1 MITIDFSQRGH
12 ESLTDFLY
20 LQLKNKILEG
30 SLPSNQKLP
39 SKRSL
44 ASHLGISVITV
55 QNAYQQLID
64 EGYVYSEEKR
74 GYFVTELEAYST
86 EEFTKNHHFGSI
98 PTENQKN
105 SHFDKEIFQKSH
117 SITEIFQNHNSTSK
131 IISAVSEKHTINLQ
145 AAHIHQEL
153 FPFSLWASL
162 MRKVLHESKERI
174 LSPLPPQG
182 LLELRQA
189 IASYLGTFR
198 NMQVQPEQ
206 VVIGA
211 GTEYL
216 YSLALQLL
224 GRNLRYGVENPGYQ
238 KPAHILSAMDVSW
251 NPVTMDSA
259 GIVIHQ
265 LEEKAL
271 DAVLVSPAHHFPTGI
286 IMPIKRRQELLAWAR
301 QGSRFI
307 LEDDYDSEFRFT
319 GRPLETLF
327 SLDATSDSQGQV
339 IYLNTF
345 TKTLTPSL
353 RLSYMV
359 LPWNLAKQFH
369 QQLGFYSCTV
379 SSIEQLTLARFIQ
392 EGHYEKHLSRRKNH
406 YRNIRDNLLLQ
417 LSRSPF
423 VARISISG
431 KDSGLHFLLKIKTDL
446 TEEQLKLALEAAGI
460 QVAFLSQYFHL
471 SDKIHQELTNTLVIN
486 YSALKKEQI
495 SPLVAGLQKAL
506 ESGR

>member
-1 MITIDFSQRGH
+1 MITIDFSRRGH

-74 GYFVTELEAYST
+74 GYFVTELEAFST
-86 EEFTKNHHFGSI
+86 EESTKNHHFGSI

-105 SHFDKEIFQKSH
+105 SLFDK
-117 SITEIFQNHNSTSK
+117 EIFQNHNSTSE
-131 IISAVSEKHTINLQ
+131 IISAVSEKNTINLQ

-153 FPFSLWASL
+153 FPFSQWASL

-198 NMQVQPEQ
+198 NMKVQPEQ

-216 YSLALQLL
+216 YSLTFQLL
-224 GRNLRYGVENPGYQ
+224 GKQLQYGLENPGYQ
-238 KPAHILSAMDVSW
+238 KPAQIMAAMGVGWTPLAMDNS
-251 NPVTMDSA
+251 
-259 GIVIHQ
+259 GIMIQ
-265 LEEKAL
+265 ELEEKHI

-301 QGSRFI
+301 QGARFI

-353 RLSYMV
+353 RISYMV
-359 LPWNLAKQFH
+359 LPWHLVQKFY

-392 EGHYEKHLSRRKNH
+392 EGHYEKHLSRKKNH
-406 YRNIRDNLLLQ
+406 YRNMRDNLLFH
-417 LSRSPF
+417 LSSSPMAERF
-423 VARISISG
+423 TISG
-431 KDSGLHFLLKIKTDL
+431 KDSGLHFLLKIQTNQQ
-446 TEEQLKLALEAAGI
+446 EEQLKKKLEAAGI
-460 QVAFLSQYFHL
+460 QVAFLSQYHHF
-471 SDKIHQELTNTLVIN
+471 SEGNQDDATNTLVIN

-495 SPLVAGLQKAL
+495 PQLVSRLSQAL
-506 ESGR
+506 

>member
-1 MITIDFSQRGH
+1 MITIDFSQRGN

-20 LQLKNKILEG
+20 IQLKNKILEG

-44 ASHLGISVITV
+44 ASHLGVSVITV

-74 GYFVTELEAYST
+74 GYFVTELEAFST
-86 EEFTKNHHFGSI
+86 EEPTKNHHFGSI

-105 SHFDKEIFQKSH
+105 SLFDK
-117 SITEIFQNHNSTSK
+117 EIFQNHNSTSE
-131 IISAVSEKHTINLQ
+131 IISAVSEKNTINLQ

-153 FPFSLWASL
+153 FPFSQWASL

-198 NMQVQPEQ
+198 NMKVQPEQ

-216 YSLALQLL
+216 YSLTFQLL
-224 GRNLRYGVENPGYQ
+224 GKQLQYGLENPGYQ
-238 KPAHILSAMDVSW
+238 KPAQIMAAMGVGW
-251 NPVTMDSA
+251 TPLTMDNS
-259 GIVIHQ
+259 GIMIQ
-265 LEEKAL
+265 ELEEKHI

-301 QGSRFI
+301 QGTRFI

-353 RLSYMV
+353 RISYMV
-359 LPWNLAKQFH
+359 LPWHLVQKFY

-392 EGHYEKHLSRRKNH
+392 EGHYEKHLSRKKNH
-406 YRNIRDNLLLQ
+406 YRNVRDNLLFH
-417 LSRSPF
+417 LSSSPMAERF
-423 VARISISG
+423 TISG
-431 KDSGLHFLLKIKTDL
+431 KDSGLHFLLKIQTNQQ
-446 TEEQLKLALEAAGI
+446 EEQLKKKLEAAGI
-460 QVAFLSQYFHL
+460 QVAFLSQYHHF
-471 SDKIHQELTNTLVIN
+471 SEGNQDDATNTLVIN

-495 SPLVAGLQKAL
+495 PQLVSRLSQAL
-506 ESGR
+506 

>member
-1 MITIDFSQRGH
+1 MITIDFSQRGN

-44 ASHLGISVITV
+44 ASHLGVSVITV

-64 EGYVYSEEKR
+64 EGYVYSQEKR
-74 GYFVTELEAYST
+74 GYFVTELEAFSVAEPAKHHHGDYSPA
-86 EEFTKNHHFGSI
+86 G
-98 PTENQKN
+98 NQ
-105 SHFDKEIFQKSH
+105 QKSSSSQGIVQKSNH
-117 SITEIFQNHNSTSK
+117 STQLVQE
-131 IISAVSEKHTINLQ
+131 EINLQ

-153 FPFSLWASL
+153 FPFSQWASL

-198 NMQVQPEQ
+198 NMKVQPEQ

-216 YSLALQLL
+216 YSLTFQLL
-224 GRNLRYGVENPGYQ
+224 GTQLHYGVENPGYL
-238 KPAHILSAMDVSW
+238 KPAQIMNAMGMKWTPLAMD
-251 NPVTMDSA
+251 NA
-259 GIVIHQ
+259 GIMIQ
-265 LEEKAL
+265 ELEEKHI

-301 QGSRFI
+301 QGTRFI

-353 RLSYMV
+353 RISYMV
-359 LPWNLAKQFH
+359 LPWHLVQKFY

-392 EGHYEKHLSRRKNH
+392 EGYYEKHLSRKKNH
-406 YRNIRDNLLLQ
+406 YRNVRDNLLFH
-417 LSRSPF
+417 LSSSPMAERF
-423 VARISISG
+423 TISG
-431 KDSGLHFLLKIKTDL
+431 KDSGLHFLLKIQTNQQ
-446 TEEQLKLALEAAGI
+446 EEQLKKKLEAAGI
-460 QVAFLSQYFHL
+460 QVAFLSQYHHF
-471 SDKIHQELTNTLVIN
+471 SEGNQDDATNTLVIN

-495 SPLVAGLQKAL
+495 PQLVSRLSQAL
-506 ESGR
+506 

>member
-1 MITIDFSQRGH
+1 MITIDFSQRGSR
-12 ESLTDFLY
+12 SLTDFLY
-20 LQLKNKILEG
+20 LQLKERILEG
-30 SLPSNQKLP
+30 SLQSNQKLP

-44 ASHLGISVITV
+44 SSHLGISVITV

-74 GYFVTELEAYST
+74 GYFVTELEAFSSLQSPKKIQR
-86 EEFTKNHHFGSI
+86 EKQG
-98 PTENQKN
+98 
-105 SHFDKEIFQKSH
+105 EIQQ
-117 SITEIFQNHNSTSK
+117 TNSTDNQLFHASDNTK
-131 IISAVSEKHTINLQ
+131 AFNQTGKAEINLQ

-162 MRKVLHESKERI
+162 MRKVLHESKKRI

-198 NMQVQPEQ
+198 NMKVQPQQ
-206 VVIGA
+206 VIIGA

-238 KPAHILSAMDVSW
+238 KPAQIMTAMGVNWS
-251 NPVTMDSA
+251 PVTMDGS
-259 GIVIHQ
+259 GILLQ
-265 LEEKAL
+265 ELEEKQL

-327 SLDATSDSQGQV
+327 SLSSTNDNHGQV

-353 RLSYMV
+353 RISYMV
-359 LPWNLAKQFH
+359 LPWNLVQQFH
-369 QQLGFYSCTV
+369 QQLSFYSCTV

-392 EGHYEKHLSRRKNH
+392 EGYYEKHLSRRKNH
-406 YRNIRDNLLLQ
+406 YRNIRDSLLLQ
-417 LSRSPF
+417 LNRSPL
-423 VARISISG
+423 VESCTITG
-431 KDSGLHFLLKIKTDL
+431 KDSGLHFLLKIKTSCKEDIL
-446 TEEQLKLALEAAGI
+446 KKNLHTEGI
-460 QVAFLSQYFHL
+460 QVAFLSQYCHFT
-471 SDKIHQELTNTLVIN
+471 DRNQEDVTNTLVIS

-495 SPLVAGLQKAL
+495 PWLVTGLHKAL
-506 ESGR
+506 NGHEENNFCHP

>member
-1 MITIDFSQRGH
+1 MDFSQRGS

-20 LQLKNKILEG
+20 LQLKNQILAG
-30 SLPSNQKLP
+30 SLGSNHKLP

-44 ASHLGISVITV
+44 ASHLGVSVITV

-64 EGYVYSEEKR
+64 EGYVYSQEKR
-74 GYFVTELEAYST
+74 GYFVTELEAFSAT
-86 EEFTKNHHFGSI
+86 EPVKNHHGGYC
-98 PTENQKN
+98 PAGNQ
-105 SHFDKEIFQKSH
+105 QKSGSNEGIYQKSNH
-117 SITEIFQNHNSTSK
+117 ITQLLQEAGKNN
-131 IISAVSEKHTINLQ
+131 EINLQ

-153 FPFSLWASL
+153 FPFSQWASL
-162 MRKVLHESKERI
+162 MRRVLHESKDRI

-198 NMQVQPEQ
+198 NMKVQPEQ

-216 YSLALQLL
+216 YSLTFQLL
-224 GRNLRYGVENPGYQ
+224 GKQLHYGVENPGYL
-238 KPAHILSAMDVSW
+238 KPAQIMDAMGMKWTPLAMD
-251 NPVTMDSA
+251 NA
-259 GIVIHQ
+259 GIMIQ
-265 LEEKAL
+265 ELEEKHI

-301 QGSRFI
+301 QDSHFI

-353 RLSYMV
+353 RISYMV
-359 LPWNLAKQFH
+359 LPWHLVQKFH

-379 SSIEQLTLARFIQ
+379 SSIEQLTLAGFIQ
-392 EGHYEKHLSRRKNH
+392 EGHYEKHLSRKKNH
-406 YRNIRDNLLLQ
+406 YRNVRDNLLFH
-417 LSRSPF
+417 LSKSPM
-423 VARISISG
+423 AEKISISG
-431 KDSGLHFLLKIKTDL
+431 KDSGLHFLLKIQTNQQ
-446 TEEQLKLALEAAGI
+446 EEQLKKKLEAIGI
-460 QVAFLSQYFHL
+460 HVAFLSQYHHFFEGNQ
-471 SDKIHQELTNTLVIN
+471 DDATNTLVIN

-495 SPLVAGLQKAL
+495 PQLVSRLSQAL
-506 ESGR
+506 

>member
-1 MITIDFSQRGH
+1 MITIDFSQRGN

-44 ASHLGISVITV
+44 ASHLGVSVITV

-74 GYFVTELEAYST
+74 GYFVTELEAFST
-86 EEFTKNHHFGSI
+86 EEPTKNHHFGSI

-105 SHFDKEIFQKSH
+105 SLFDK
-117 SITEIFQNHNSTSK
+117 EIFQNHNSTSE
-131 IISAVSEKHTINLQ
+131 IISAVSEKNTINLQ

-153 FPFSLWASL
+153 FPFSQWASL

-198 NMQVQPEQ
+198 NMKVQPEQ

-216 YSLALQLL
+216 YSLTFQLL
-224 GRNLRYGVENPGYQ
+224 GKQLQYGLENPGYQ
-238 KPAHILSAMDVSW
+238 KPAQIMAAMGVGWTPLAMDNS
-251 NPVTMDSA
+251 
-259 GIVIHQ
+259 GIMIQ
-265 LEEKAL
+265 ELEEKHI

-301 QGSRFI
+301 QGTRFI

-353 RLSYMV
+353 RISYMV
-359 LPWNLAKQFH
+359 LPWHLVQKFY

-392 EGHYEKHLSRRKNH
+392 EGHYEKHLSRKKNH
-406 YRNIRDNLLLQ
+406 YRNVRDNLLFH
-417 LSRSPF
+417 LSSSPMAERF
-423 VARISISG
+423 TISG
-431 KDSGLHFLLKIKTDL
+431 KDSGLHFLLKIQANQQ
-446 TEEQLKLALEAAGI
+446 EEQLKKKLEAAGI
-460 QVAFLSQYFHL
+460 QVAFLSQYHHF
-471 SDKIHQELTNTLVIN
+471 SEGNQDDATNTLVIN

-495 SPLVAGLQKAL
+495 PQLVARLSQVL
-506 ESGR
+506 

>member
-1 MITIDFSQRGH
+1 MITIDFSQRGN

-44 ASHLGISVITV
+44 ASHLGVSVITV

-64 EGYVYSEEKR
+64 EGYVYSQEKR
-74 GYFVTELEAYST
+74 GYFVTELEAFST
-86 EEFTKNHHFGSI
+86 EEPTKNHHFGSI

-105 SHFDKEIFQKSH
+105 SLFDK
-117 SITEIFQNHNSTSK
+117 EIFQNHNSTSE
-131 IISAVSEKHTINLQ
+131 IISAVSEKNTINLQ

-153 FPFSLWASL
+153 FPFSQWASL

-198 NMQVQPEQ
+198 NMKVQPEQ

-216 YSLALQLL
+216 YSLTFQLL
-224 GRNLRYGVENPGYQ
+224 GKQLQYGLENPGYQ
-238 KPAHILSAMDVSW
+238 KPAQIMAAMGVGWTPLAMDNS
-251 NPVTMDSA
+251 
-259 GIVIHQ
+259 GIMIQ
-265 LEEKAL
+265 ELEEKHI

-301 QGSRFI
+301 QGARFI

-353 RLSYMV
+353 RISYMV
-359 LPWNLAKQFH
+359 LPWHLVQKFY

-392 EGHYEKHLSRRKNH
+392 EGYYEKHLSRKKNH
-406 YRNIRDNLLLQ
+406 YRNVRDNLLFH
-417 LSRSPF
+417 LSSSPMAERF
-423 VARISISG
+423 TISG
-431 KDSGLHFLLKIKTDL
+431 KDSGLHFLLKIQTNQQ
-446 TEEQLKLALEAAGI
+446 EEQLKKKLEAAGI
-460 QVAFLSQYFHL
+460 QVAFLSQYHHF
-471 SDKIHQELTNTLVIN
+471 SEGNQDDATNTLVIN

-495 SPLVAGLQKAL
+495 PQLVSRLSQAL
-506 ESGR
+506 

>member
-1 MITIDFSQRGH
+1 MITIDFSQRGN

-44 ASHLGISVITV
+44 ASHLGVSVITV

-74 GYFVTELEAYST
+74 GYFVTELEAFST
-86 EEFTKNHHFGSI
+86 EEPTKKNHFGSI

-105 SHFDKEIFQKSH
+105 SLFDK
-117 SITEIFQNHNSTSK
+117 EIFQNHNSTSE
-131 IISAVSEKHTINLQ
+131 IISAVSEKNTINLQ

-153 FPFSLWASL
+153 FPFSQWASL

-198 NMQVQPEQ
+198 NMKVQPEQ

-216 YSLALQLL
+216 YSLTFQLL
-224 GRNLRYGVENPGYQ
+224 GKQLQYGLENPGYQ
-238 KPAHILSAMDVSW
+238 KPAQIMAAMGVGWTPLAMDNS
-251 NPVTMDSA
+251 
-259 GIVIHQ
+259 GIMIQ
-265 LEEKAL
+265 ELEEKHI

-301 QGSRFI
+301 QGTRFM

-353 RLSYMV
+353 RISYMV
-359 LPWNLAKQFH
+359 LPWHLVQKFY

-392 EGHYEKHLSRRKNH
+392 EGYYEKHLSRKKNH
-406 YRNIRDNLLLQ
+406 YRNVRDNLLFH
-417 LSRSPF
+417 LSSSPMAERF
-423 VARISISG
+423 TISG
-431 KDSGLHFLLKIKTDL
+431 KDSGLHFLLKIQTNQQ
-446 TEEQLKLALEAAGI
+446 EEQLKKKIGSSRYSSGI
-460 QVAFLSQYFHL
+460 FKPVSSFF
-471 SDKIHQELTNTLVIN
+471 
-486 YSALKKEQI
+486 
-495 SPLVAGLQKAL
+495 
-506 ESGR
+506 

>member
-1 MITIDFSQRGH
+1 MITMDFSQREN

-20 LQLKNKILEG
+20 LQLKNRILEG
-30 SLPSNQKLP
+30 SLLPDQKLP

-44 ASHLGISVITV
+44 ASHLGVSVITV

-74 GYFVTELEAYST
+74 GYFVTELEAFSSP
-86 EEFTKNHHFGSI
+86 ESAKNHHTVHN
-98 PTENQKN
+98 PEENQQKSN
-105 SHFDKEIFQKSH
+105 FIEGIFQKPNP
-117 SITEIFQNHNSTSK
+117 ITQLSQDTAGKNK
-131 IISAVSEKHTINLQ
+131 INLQ
-145 AAHIHQEL
+145 AAYIHQEL

-162 MRKVLHESKERI
+162 MRKVLQESKERI

-198 NMQVQPEQ
+198 NMQVQPDQ

-216 YSLALQLL
+216 YSLAIQLL
-224 GRNLRYGVENPGYQ
+224 GRSLRYGVENPGYQ
-238 KPAHILSAMDVSW
+238 KPAQILSAMGVSW
-251 NPVTMDSA
+251 QPVTMDSA
-259 GIVIHQ
+259 GILIHQ

-353 RLSYMV
+353 RISYMV
-359 LPWNLAKQFH
+359 LPWNLAKKFH

-406 YRNIRDNLLLQ
+406 YRNIRDTLLLQ
-417 LSRSPF
+417 LSRSPLAESF
-423 VARISISG
+423 TISG
-431 KDSGLHFLLKIKTDL
+431 KDSGLHFLLKIKTNL
-446 TEEQLKLALEAAGI
+446 TEKQLKQALEAAGI
-460 QVAFLSQYFHL
+460 QVAFLSQYFHHP
-471 SDKIHQELTNTLVIN
+471 DKIQEELTNTLVIN

-495 SPLVAGLQKAL
+495 SPLVAGLHQAL
-506 ESGR
+506 EGRT